1 MVKKFSFF
9 PKWEWSRYFM
19 YAAATKSIIR
29 VLDRAAVLLGRAPAR
44 AAHLATGTRGEEDT
58 YFHLRNLGY
67 VIVARNFRSAKRK
80 GEVDLIGWDSN
91 TLCFIEVK
99 TRSKRAFIPAEAA
112 VDGNKQNELRAM
124 AHEYKH
130 RVKGDPPHRF
140 DVVSVYY
147 DSANG
152 APQFELIK
160 DAFSIK

>member
-1 MVKKFSFF
+1 MTGSLTR
-9 PKWEWSRYFM
+9 SL
-19 YAAATKSIIR
+19 IR
-29 VLDRAAVLLGRAPAR
+29 ALDRAANFLGRARSR
-44 AAHLATGTRGEEDT
+44 AAHLATGIRGEEDA
-58 YFHLRNLGY
+58 YFHLRTLGY

-99 TRSKRAFIPAEAA
+99 TRSKRDFVPAEAA
-112 VDGNKQNELRAM
+112 VDAGKQRELRAM
-124 AHEYKH
+124 AREYMH

-147 DSANG
+147 NAGDG
-152 APQFELIK
+152 VPQFQVIK